1 MTLIRS
7 GLRIH
12 KNEVESDIADAFK
25 LFAKWLR
32 VNYDFP
38 IRLPVYLS
46 TKDKVTGRDG
56 EKHISIFFAP
66 YDNGVEPYLSIATGD
81 YLSLVEE
88 DGKQNALFSLLH
100 SLAIGVVKYQKWLSD
115 NKNFDSYVSENDSE
129 ALLYKYI
136 EALEEE

>member
-12 KNEVESDIADAFK
+12 KNEVENDISDAFK

-32 VNYDFP
+32 VNFDFP

-46 TKDKVTGRDG
+46 KKDKVTGRNG

-66 YDNGVEPYLSIATGD
+66 YDNKVEPYLSIATGD

-88 DGKQNALFSLLH
+88 DGKQNAIFSLLH
-100 SLAIGVVKYQKWLSD
+100 SLAIGVVKYQKWLDD
-115 NKNFDSYVSENDSE
+115 NENFDSYVSENDSE

-136 EALEEE
+136 ESQQN